1 MAKGKN
7 NYQPRLLIKYNE
19 VVQKYLA
26 DRLGIKNKMRIPK
39 IEKIVLN
46 MGIGDAKEHKNWLT
60 SGVEELTTIAG
71 QKAVVTI
78 SKKAISNFKIREG
91 DPVGIRVTLRSE
103 KMYEFVDRF
112 ISAAS
117 PRIRDF
123 RGFSTKG
130 FDGRGNYNFGVNE
143 QIIFPEIDYDKINN
157 IKGMNISIVTTGK
170 TDEEAYELLIA
181 MGFPIRQKKKK
192 IEEAAEDLVEGIEN
206 TPAEMQDEDK
216 ADETPIDEVEVALDV
231 EDNKE
236 EISEEEETP
245 EKKPVEVDKEEVK
258 IGEKSVSEDSV
269 EGIEDTSAKMQDEDK
284 ADETLIDEVEMASDV
299 GDNKEEISEE
309 EEPPEKKP
317 VEADKEEVKTGEESI
332 SDETVEGIENTP
344 AELQDEDKADE
355 SPIDEVE
362 MVADVGDNKEETSKE
377 KEETPEKGSNV

>member
-71 QKAVVTI
+71 QKAVVTN

-112 ISAAS
+112 ISIAS

-123 RGFSTKG
+123 RGLSAKG

-143 QIIFPEIDYDKINN
+143 QIIFPEIDYDKITN

-181 MGFPIRQKKKK
+181 MGLPIRQKKKK
-192 IEEAAEDLVEGIEN
+192 IEEGAEDSVEGIEN
-206 TPAEMQDEDK
+206 TPSELQDEDK
-216 ADETPIDEVEVALDV
+216 ADATPIDEVEVA
-231 EDNKE
+231 
-236 EISEEEETP
+236 
-245 EKKPVEVDKEEVK
+245 
-258 IGEKSVSEDSV
+258 
-269 EGIEDTSAKMQDEDK
+269 
-284 ADETLIDEVEMASDV
+284 SDV
-299 GDNKEEISEE
+299 GDK
-309 EEPPEKKP
+309 
-317 VEADKEEVKTGEESI
+317 
-332 SDETVEGIENTP
+332 
-344 AELQDEDKADE
+344 
-355 SPIDEVE
+355 
-362 MVADVGDNKEETSKE
+362 KEETSKE